1 MGPLAEFNRALQKNV
16 NKKRYTLKWIDEVDI
31 TRQGKKNG
39 LRINNFDNDLL
50 NKKEI
55 KKIDI
60 HRSKSADKVKGTLRD
75 RNLTLAQITGV
86 KHMDKIF

>member
-39 LRINNFDNDLL
+39 LRMNNFDNDLL
-50 NKKEI
+50 NIKVVKKVEV
-55 KKIDI
+55 
-60 HRSKSADKVKGTLRD
+60 HRTKSADKVKGTLRD
-75 RNLTLAQITGV
+75 RGLTLA
-86 KHMDKIF
+86 